1 MSRYFMLCSGQIIG
15 EHPDPFVLE
24 SLEEGLDIIENH
36 FKSILSF
43 YSDMISIYE
52 MPVNTGRAKLVW
64 RFTGLEY
71 IYDLVESEKI
81 SNQVSLINTDG
92 QPFVQGK
99 LNNHTMSLYDEL
111 SDQNVDEFRLDED
124 YNDEYDDIVNVILD
138 EITPF

>member
-81 SNQVSLINTDG
+81 SNQVSFIDTDG